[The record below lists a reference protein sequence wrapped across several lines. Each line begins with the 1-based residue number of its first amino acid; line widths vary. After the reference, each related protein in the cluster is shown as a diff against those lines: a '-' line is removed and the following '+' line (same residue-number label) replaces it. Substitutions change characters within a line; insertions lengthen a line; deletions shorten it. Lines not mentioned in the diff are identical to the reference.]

1 MYPLPL
7 LSQTEKEQLEYFSDD
22 YDLFHHFQGEPTVIN
37 VHRIWLQSIPDTNG
51 VEQEYFNLTPVEN
64 ICIFSK
70 TQAIQELFRLHAK
83 YKTEEYDINL
93 SRYYGKHYSCPP
105 TDVGLDPYYSDSN

>member
-1 MYPLPL
+1 MYSIPI

-22 YDLFHHFQGEPTVIN
+22 YDLFCAFQGEPTVIN
-37 VHRIWLQSIPDTNG
+37 VHRVWFQSIPDASG
-51 VEQEYFNLTPVEN
+51 VEYETINFTPIEN

-83 YKTEEYDINL
+83 YETDEYQTEEYDICL
-93 SRYYGKHYSCPP
+93 SRCYGKHHSCPTP
-105 TDVGLDPYYSDSN
+105 DL